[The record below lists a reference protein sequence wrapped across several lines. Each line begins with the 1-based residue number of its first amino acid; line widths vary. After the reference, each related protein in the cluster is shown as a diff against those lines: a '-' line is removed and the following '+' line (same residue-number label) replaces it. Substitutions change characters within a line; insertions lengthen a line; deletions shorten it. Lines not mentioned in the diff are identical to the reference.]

1 MIVRVNVVLNRTQL
15 LLTMTG
21 VLATYAVVIFRV
33 KVRCI
38 TLVDG
43 FKLWS
48 LIWLVNWV
56 AMLLVVYSNRVVIG
70 INEDYHQLTWYK
82 SLWLWRWLPHSLSKC
97 QSLST
102 TVLFRSLFFLRLFI
116 LWPCFH
122 CRVFCEQITKC
133 VKIRH
138 LSLLVYHYGILE
150 NYKLEEFCQQKSL
163 PYCLAIRK

>member
-70 INEDYHQLTWYK
+70 INEDYHQLTWYN

-102 TVLFRSLFFLRLFI
+102 TVLFRSLFFFRLFVYI
-116 LWPCFH
+116 VALFSLQSFLW
-122 CRVFCEQITKC
+122 T
-133 VKIRH
+133 
-138 LSLLVYHYGILE
+138 
-150 NYKLEEFCQQKSL
+150 NYKMCENKTFVTIGISL
-163 PYCLAIRK
+163 WNFGKL